1 MLLILLGAP
10 GSGKGTLSEK
20 LSSKNGF
27 EHVSTGNIFRN
38 LSKKDTPLAISV
50 KEKLDNGLLIDD
62 ATTWEVVEDAFENF
76 DFENQKI
83 ILDGYPRNKHQF
95 ESISKY
101 IQDNKI
107 ESKTL
112 YFDINENE
120 VIERL
125 SNRLFCPVCNRT
137 YHKLWL
143 KPEREWYCDSDNT
156 ELLQREDDKP
166 EHIKK
171 RMEVYNQETL
181 PILELAKQ
189 TNSFHSVDAKLD
201 VEVIYDE
208 VLKILNV

>member
-20 LSSKNGF
+20 LSSNNGF

-38 LSKKDTPLAISV
+38 LSKKQTPLAISV
-50 KEKLDNGLLIDD
+50 KEKLDNGILIDD
-62 ATTWEVVEDAFENF
+62 QTTWEVVEDAFKNF
-76 DFENQKI
+76 DFDNQKI
-83 ILDGYPRNKHQF
+83 ILDGYPRNKQQF
-95 ESISKY
+95 ESILKY
-101 IQDNKI
+101 IQENNI
-107 ESKTL
+107 ESKML
-112 YFDINENE
+112 YFDIDEDE

-125 SNRLFCPVCNRT
+125 SNRLFCPTCNRT

-171 RMEVYNQETL
+171 RMEIYHQETF
-181 PILELAKQ
+181 PILELAKK
-189 TNSFHSVDAKLD
+189 TNHFHSIDASRGTD
-201 VEVIYDE
+201 DIYDE
-208 VLKILNV
+208 VLKII